1 MGKTVNLVSSIHSTI
16 FANSIKQTT
25 LKKLNFSR
33 ERWLHIWILLLLS
46 RVPEKYTF
54 LSQVFL
60 IVSESIKTPF
70 FQSSVEMVSKIL
82 AGVNAAKTKEEAVV
96 WVAIE
101 GIVSNWIRRKKQRN
115 CFQWVNWS
123 AVDRPNYCR
132 RENKENITG
141 ALIYL

>member
-16 FANSIKQTT
+16 FANSIKHTT
-25 LKKLNFSR
+25 LKKRNFSR
-33 ERWLHIWILLLLS
+33 ERWLHIWRLLLLS

-60 IVSESIKTPF
+60 IVSESINTPF

-115 CFQWVNWS
+115 SFQWVNWS
-123 AVDRPNYCR
+123 AVDQPNYCR